1 MKDTEFIRGD
11 VPMTKEEVRAI
22 AISKLNLHKAKGF
35 LDVGAGTG
43 SVALEAKCLFPH
55 LEVVAIERHPHA
67 VALIKQNS
75 YHLSAPITI
84 ILGTA
89 PLEMTKGDVD
99 ERVKEINVKV
109 TRGARPPESFD
120 AIFVGGTGGN
130 VEKLIPWIETI
141 AAEGAQVVMTFVTL
155 EQFTQTLT
163 ALKARYK
170 AVEVTQITISKS
182 EPLGP
187 FTYLKPNNP
196 TFLIHYCI

>member
-1 MKDTEFIRGD
+1 MKDTAFIRGH

-22 AISKLNLHKAKGF
+22 AISKLNLYKAKRF

-43 SVALEAKCLFPH
+43 SVALEAKCLFPE
-55 LEVVAIERHPHA
+55 LQVVAIERHPHA

-75 YHLSAPITI
+75 EYLDAPITI
-84 ILGTA
+84 IEGVA
-89 PLEMTKGDVD
+89 PLAVGQGDVYGVSSSD
-99 ERVKEINVKV
+99 
-109 TRGARPPESFD
+109 APEFLSANSCD
-120 AIFVGGTGGN
+120 AIFVGGTGGH

-163 ALKARYK
+163 ALNARYTT
-170 AVEVTQITISKS
+170 VEVTQIIISKS

-196 TFLIHYCI
+196 TFLIHYSI